1 MATRAV
7 VPLCVLVLFLVS
19 ACSQPRSAVS
29 SASDGSSATVDDTT
43 GSGRGDV
50 VRSEDAPSRWSD
62 QVPSGTRITRITYRS
77 TSGIDGAATSVTGAV
92 FVPAGDRPSGGWPLI
107 AYAHGTT
114 GITRDCA
121 PSDKATMFGDLAAIR
136 GYLKDGYAVVSTDYQ
151 GLGVRANEPAPHPY
165 LEPHTAAFNVIDSV
179 RAARAVEPTIGS
191 RWLAIGASQGGAA
204 AWSAG
209 EEYASYGRGS
219 GELVGVVAL
228 APFLDASFLVDRAQ
242 RGRLTLAQRY
252 LYPLVVEGVAQSDP
266 RIRPLDHLHGIAES
280 SRAALISC
288 SSDKRALAGEMSA
301 AGTDSFAAV
310 TPESSGQLATA
321 LQRFALPRAPTE
333 VPILAVYGSDDDV
346 IPVDVMEVTLGRAC
360 TLGDRIL
367 RVRREGQGHSLD
379 PGAIM
384 GTWMRDRIDGHPAT
398 GDC

>member
-1 MATRAV
+1 MATRAI
-7 VPLCVLVLFLVS
+7 VPACVLAMCLMS
-19 ACSQPRSAVS
+19 ACSQQPSDS
-29 SASDGSSATVDDTT
+29 SSGSDGSSAAAHDAD
-43 GSGRGDV
+43 GGGRGDV
-50 VRSEDAPSRWSD
+50 VRSEDGPETWSD
-62 QVPSGTRITRITYRS
+62 NVPTGTRITRITYRS

-136 GYLKDGYAVVSTDYQ
+136 GYLNDGYAVVSTDYQ

-165 LEPHTAAFNVIDSV
+165 LEPRTAAFNLIDAV
-179 RAARAVEPTIGS
+179 RAARSVEPTIGS
-191 RWLAIGASQGGAA
+191 RWLAVGASQGGAA
-204 AWSAG
+204 AWSAA
-209 EEYASYGRGS
+209 EQYASYGRGT
-219 GELVGVVAL
+219 GDLVGVVAL
-228 APFLDASFLVDRAQ
+228 APFLDAGFLVDRAQ

-252 LYPLVVEGVAQSDP
+252 LYPLVVEGVAQSEP
-266 RIRPLDHLHGIAES
+266 QIRPLDHLHGVAAS
-280 SRAALISC
+280 ARAALISC

-301 AGTDSFAAV
+301 AEAGSFASV
-310 TPESSGQLATA
+310 TPESSNQLATA
-321 LQRFALPRAPTE
+321 LQRFALPRARTA
-333 VPILAVYGSDDDV
+333 VPILAAYGAEDDV

-360 TLGDRIL
+360 ALGDRVL